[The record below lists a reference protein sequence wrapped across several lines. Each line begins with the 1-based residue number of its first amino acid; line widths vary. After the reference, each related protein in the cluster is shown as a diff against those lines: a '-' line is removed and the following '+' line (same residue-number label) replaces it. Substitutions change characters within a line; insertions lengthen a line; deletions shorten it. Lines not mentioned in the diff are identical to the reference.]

1 MFRNVINR
9 IMERWAAFLLAF
21 FLIFTISYAVL
32 YALDFYPEPITADE
46 AAEGIDEAEE
56 TDENEFVDEPQI
68 QSGSPFPELIVFD
81 SLNKQVKVLNP
92 NSRDIDVLDEA
103 LLHGVVRHPDSATL
117 HDDGNVFILGH
128 SSYLPNVM
136 NRNFQ
141 AFNGIQNLK
150 WGDVVRLQTAD
161 SEYIYRVDRVYMARA
176 SEVTVPVSGT
186 GKILTLATCN
196 SFGSM
201 DDRYILEA
209 TLVAT
214 ESLG

>member
-1 MFRNVINR
+1 MFKHVINR
-9 IMERWAAFLLAF
+9 IMERWVAFLLAF
-21 FLIFTISYAVL
+21 SLIFTLTYAVL
-32 YALDFYPEPITADE
+32 YALDFYPEPVTGE
-46 AAEGIDEAEE
+46 EAEDLDTAE
-56 TDENEFVDEPQI
+56 EVEVEQVEDEPAVQT
-68 QSGSPFPELIVFD
+68 GSPLPETIIFD
-81 SLNKQVKVLNP
+81 ALDKKEVKILNP
-92 NSRDIDVLDEA
+92 NSRNIADLDEA

-117 HDDGNVFILGH
+117 HDDGNIFILGH

-150 WGDVVRLQTAD
+150 WGDIVRLQSAD

-196 SFGSM
+196 SFGSK

-209 TLVAT
+209 TLVAV
-214 ESLG
+214 EPLA